1 MVMTA
6 PAQPCLI
13 HPSPSYHAAMKIDVA
28 LDAPLG
34 EVAAQ
39 AERLKAAGADGA
51 FALEANR
58 DVMFPL
64 LQAAGSELFVY
75 PNVAIAFPRSPMHLA
90 YQAWDLQRATG
101 GRFALGL
108 GSQIRP
114 HIEKRF
120 GARWDRPARQMRQYV
135 EALKAI
141 FATWQ
146 DGAPLDFHGDYH
158 TLTLMT
164 PMFLPGR
171 LPYGLPPIWIGG
183 LGPMMTRVAAEV
195 ADGLIVHPFNTER
208 YLREITMPIVEEGLS
223 DSRRSRAE
231 FCVVVDVITCL
242 YRNDAEREDAR
253 NQCRFNLAFYGST
266 PSYRVT
272 LEVHGWQ
279 GLQEDL
285 NALTKA
291 GRWDEMSAL
300 VSDELLEEV
309 CVVGT
314 PAEAARQLRSR
325 YAGLADRVALSLP
338 YHPAAGL
345 IEDFLVELR
354 RER

>member
-1 MVMTA
+1 
-6 PAQPCLI
+6 
-13 HPSPSYHAAMKIDVA
+13 MKIDVA

-39 AERLKAAGADGA
+39 SKRLKAAGADGG

-64 LQAAGSELFVY
+64 FEAAPSELYLY

-120 GARWDRPARQMRQYV
+120 GARWDRPVRQMRQYV

-146 DGAPLDFHGDYH
+146 EGAPLDFHGDYH
-158 TLTLMT
+158 TLSLMT

-171 LPYGLPPIWIGG
+171 LGCGLPPIWVGG
-183 LGPMMTRVAAEV
+183 LGPMMTRVAAEA

-208 YLREITMPIVEEGLS
+208 YLREVTMPVVESGLMIS
-223 DSRRSRAE
+223 KRSRTD
-231 FCVVVDVITCL
+231 FCVVVDVITCV
-242 YRNDAEREDAR
+242 YRDQSEQEEAKR
-253 NQCRFNLAFYGST
+253 QCRFNLAFYGST

-272 LEVHGWQ
+272 LQVHGWQ
-279 GLQEDL
+279 DLQQEL
-285 NALTKA
+285 NALSKA
-291 GRWDEMSAL
+291 GRWDDMPGL

-309 CVVGT
+309 CVTGT
-314 PAEAARQLRSR
+314 PSEVARQLRNR
-325 YAGLADRVALSLP
+325 YAGIADRVALSLP
-338 YHPAAGL
+338 YRPAPGL
-345 IEDFLVELR
+345 LEELLGEVR
-354 RER
+354 TEP